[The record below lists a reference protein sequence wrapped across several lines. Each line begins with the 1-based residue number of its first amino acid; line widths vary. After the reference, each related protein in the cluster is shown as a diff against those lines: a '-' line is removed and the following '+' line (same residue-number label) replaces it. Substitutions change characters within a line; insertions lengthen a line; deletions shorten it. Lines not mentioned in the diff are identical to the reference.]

1 MLRNEANYRV
11 HGTVKNSKT
20 LALSQLIEKKR
31 NKILSSVLYFVS
43 MRPSPGG
50 TATYGL
56 YRYSMC
62 RCEGYVFQAV
72 YPGIGYINQRV
83 WV

>member
-31 NKILSSVLYFVS
+31 NKILSSVLYFLS
-43 MRPSPGG
+43 MRPRRKGMFFKQF
-50 TATYGL
+50 TL
-56 YRYSMC
+56 
-62 RCEGYVFQAV
+62 
-72 YPGIGYINQRV
+72 GI
-83 WV
+83 